1 MGRVTY
7 EQMAAY
13 CPTATNDYAAT
24 MNKTSKV
31 VFSKTLPNADWE
43 DSRIARIARGD
54 LIEEIAGSPIC

>member
-1 MGRVTY
+1 MGRVTN

-31 VFSKTLPNADWE
+31 VAWTTTPG
-43 DSRIARIARGD
+43 R
-54 LIEEIAGSPIC
+54 